1 MHEPSALV
9 WDLLLLLT
17 VILFG
22 PFVAERL
29 RLPGIIGLLL
39 GGFLIGP
46 TGLGL
51 LRSVVTVDSL
61 GQIGLL
67 YLMFLAGLELDLN
80 VFARLRRA
88 AIQFGLLT
96 FALPMAFGFVGAR
109 WLGFDLPAS
118 ILIGSLWASHTLVM
132 YPIMQRFGI
141 QADPAVATTVGATVI
156 TDTLALLV
164 LAVVASGATGEGG
177 LGSNL
182 ALLVGLGVLAVYC
195 AFVLTFLTRWF
206 FAGLGQDRALRFI
219 FVLAAF
225 LSASFVAEL
234 GGIEGIVGAFFAGL
248 ALNRLVPNGGPL
260 MDRVEFFGGALF
272 IPAFLVSVGLLID
285 PTVLAD
291 PRTWQLAIVFAVS
304 LVLGKGGAA
313 LAIGRI
319 RRFSRRQVEV
329 VFSLSLS
336 QAAATLAATTVGASV
351 GLFGD
356 DVVNAVVVVIVFSL
370 FTSSVLATRAAARIA
385 PPARDGRP
393 LGAAIVAAIEDG
405 ATALRLAPVLARIAQ
420 RDGGIVVPAHVIA
433 DGEDRP
439 LDAAPRDRARDRRG
453 GQAGG
458 HRGRPEPARRAVRAA
473 GRPQRDPRARRL
485 AARHRAPRRD
495 PRAGLPVRRPVR
507 GDRRGVAGPGHGRG
521 DGRDAGAGACSC
533 RCGPTTCARAAARRP
548 GSPWRSRAGS
558 PRRGWSSSSAG
569 RTAPSCRTRCRSPRT
584 PGSSRWRPTATAGSG
599 RRRRPATSCCS
610 PAPGPR
616 SCSGGTPPGSPRW
629 PAYRSASSSG
639 RSPSTGFPV
648 TSPVGSIV
656 AGNTAPI

>member
-51 LRSVVTVDSL
+51 LQSVTTVDSL

-80 VFARLRRA
+80 VFARLRQA

-141 QADPAVATTVGATVI
+141 TADPAVATTVGATVI

-177 LGSNL
+177 LGSNI

-195 AFVLTFLTRWF
+195 AFVLTFLARWF
-206 FAGLGQDRALRFI
+206 FAGMGQDRALRFI

-291 PRTWQLAIVFAVS
+291 PRTWQLAIVFAIS

-319 RRFSRRQVEV
+319 RRFSRPQVEV
-329 VFSLSLS
+329 TFALSLS

-420 RDGGIVVPAHVIA
+420 RDGGVVVPAHVIA

-439 LDAAPRDRARDRRG
+439 LDEARATAREIDE
-453 GQAGG
+453 AV
-458 HRGRPEPARRAVRAA
+458 RRAGIEADPSLRVAQSVRQGVRNEIHEHDGSLLVIARHGA
-473 GRPQRDPRARRL
+473 LRPQDYLFGGLSEEIVAASPVPVVVVEMDESPVRRVLLPLRAHDIRASRRSETGLAVEVARRL
-485 AARHRAPRRD
+485 AASGLELVVGRPDGAVLPD
-495 PRAGLPVRRPVR
+495 TLPVPENARFEPLAPDRDHWIR
-507 GDRRGVAGPGHGRG
+507 ATAQAGDLVLLPGTGTTLVF
-521 DGRDAGAGACSC
+521 GRDAARVAAMPGVSVAVVV
-533 RCGPTTCARAAARRP
+533 GPFT
-548 GSPWRSRAGS
+548 
-558 PRRGWSSSSAG
+558 
-569 RTAPSCRTRCRSPRT
+569 
-584 PGSSRWRPTATAGSG
+584 
-599 RRRRPATSCCS
+599 
-610 PAPGPR
+610 
-616 SCSGGTPPGSPRW
+616 
-629 PAYRSASSSG
+629 
-639 RSPSTGFPV
+639 STGFPV
-648 TSPVGSIV
+648 TSPVGTIV